1 MKTIVR
7 ITLEKKRLLSKV
19 CLASFATLSLSLNL
33 AWAETTAASTA
44 IPSTEATAAASASTP
59 STEAITS
66 AANSNGSQ
74 KESNPLDRINCVV
87 DGPLSKQL
95 HIPLYEWIPK
105 DKDPDGIVLAIHG
118 LTLHGKRYEVLGR
131 AFAAEGFYVAAPD
144 MRGFGR
150 CYIDEKGEFAVNGDS
165 KRKVDYDKSFEDI
178 VALAKALK
186 KAHPNVPLFVMAE
199 SLGTTMAIRLA
210 AANPELVSGLL
221 LSGPT
226 VKVNPLM
233 VLHPDNMLAASW
245 ALLIHPRFNMSTS
258 SFVKNLV
265 SNDPAIVEELLTD
278 PLCRKGLTIAELLK
292 TRKFVKKTLDNASQI
307 KVGLPILVIQGS
319 EDKCM
324 VPHAVTKLMG
334 NVRSSDQTARW
345 LYAHGH
351 LLLETAYLRPATL
364 DSIDVWIREQS
375 PAHAQE
381 MTAIKQEILQVGGK
395 ATSD

>member
-1 MKTIVR
+1 MKTHAR
-7 ITLEKKRLLSKV
+7 GTLKNYRSLVLNLSC
-19 CLASFATLSLSLNL
+19 CLAAMLC
-33 AWAETTAASTA
+33 AGPVHAES
-44 IPSTEATAAASASTP
+44 TAAAPEES
-59 STEAITS
+59 
-66 AANSNGSQ
+66 NSQ
-74 KESNPLDRINCVV
+74 SNPLDRINCIQ

-95 HIPLYEWIPK
+95 HIPLYEWSPK
-105 DKDPDGIVLAIHG
+105 NKEPDGMVLAIHG

-131 AFAAEGFYVAAPD
+131 AFAAEGFYVCAPD

-150 CYIDEKGEFAVNGDS
+150 CYTDKEQVFAVNGDS
-165 KRKVDYDKSFEDI
+165 KQRVNYEKSFDDI
-178 VALAKALK
+178 VELAKAMK
-186 KAHPNVPLFVMAE
+186 SAHPNVPLFIMGE
-199 SLGTTMAIRLA
+199 SLGTAFCIKLA
-210 AANPELVSGLL
+210 AEHPDLVSGLL

-233 VLHPDNMLAASW
+233 VLHPENMLAASW

-258 SFVKNLV
+258 SFVRNLV
-265 SNDPAIVEELLTD
+265 SNDPDIVQEMLND
-278 PLCRKGLTIAELLK
+278 PLCRKGLTVSELLR
-292 TRKFVKKTLDNASQI
+292 TQRFVKQTLRNASQI
-307 KVGLPILVIQGS
+307 KVGMPILVIQGS

-334 NVRSSDQTARW
+334 TVRSSDQTARW

-375 PAHAQE
+375 PAHVQE

-395 ATSD
+395 ATRD